1 MIKFDRAD
9 FEKAYLLSEVLH
21 NLRELPKVRP
31 IYDAAMAELEAMA
44 NPPEEKE
51 PVKEPQPE
59 KPVERPAPTQPIQ
72 LTIDRP
78 LTQESLDKANTPV
91 ERRI

>member
-1 MIKFDRAD
+1 MTKYD
-9 FEKAYLLSEVLH
+9 FERAFLLSEVLH

-44 NPPEEKE
+44 NSPEEKKPVEE
-51 PVKEPQPE
+51 PIE
-59 KPVERPAPTQPIQ
+59 KPVPIQ
-72 LTIDRP
+72 PNRSEIDESARP
-78 LTQESLDKANTPV
+78 LTQESLDKANTPAV

>member
-44 NPPEEKE
+44 NPVEEKK
-51 PVKEPQPE
+51 PVEE
-59 KPVERPAPTQPIQ
+59 PVERPVPIQ
-72 LTIDRP
+72 PKIDELDRP
-78 LTQESLDKANTPV
+78 LTQESLDKANTPAV